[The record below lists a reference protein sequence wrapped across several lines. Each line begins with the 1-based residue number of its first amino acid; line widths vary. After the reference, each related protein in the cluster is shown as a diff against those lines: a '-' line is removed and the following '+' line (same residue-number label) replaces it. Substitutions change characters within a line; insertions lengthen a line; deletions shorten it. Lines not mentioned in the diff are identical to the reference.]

1 MYIISIINKYAEKAV
16 SLLLLFKEREPFARL
31 WDFDAAEHD
40 RTFGLRPPGN
50 QDQTFIFPPYCVF
63 WKEEIGGGWF
73 VVSNTIQVSLY
84 FISAV
89 LMLPLAGN
97 FQVIVW
103 KRYFAKFRQT
113 SNKYHLFLLINYIIF
128 FDQILQFSL
137 SKYHLFQIPIIT
149 FFFTGLFYF
158 WGEYNLKPVTSFRGI
173 IPSSWFSVSK
183 SLRHQRNRLSW
194 LNF

>member
-1 MYIISIINKYAEKAV
+1 MKYLLYIDSIINKYAEKAV

-113 SNKYHLFLLINYIIF
+113 SNKYYLFLLINFIIF
-128 FDQILQFSL
+128 FDRIL
-137 SKYHLFQIPIIT
+137 
-149 FFFTGLFYF
+149 
-158 WGEYNLKPVTSFRGI
+158 
-173 IPSSWFSVSK
+173 
-183 SLRHQRNRLSW
+183 
-194 LNF
+194 

>member
-1 MYIISIINKYAEKAV
+1 MDHVYLQEDRAAWLKSRSPETDAFNNALRLLSSTNIKIIQPSIHKHIIYIIYVEYLLYIISIINKYAEKAV

-113 SNKYHLFLLINYIIF
+113 SNKYYLFLLINFIIF
-128 FDQILQFSL
+128 FDQIL
-137 SKYHLFQIPIIT
+137 
-149 FFFTGLFYF
+149 
-158 WGEYNLKPVTSFRGI
+158 
-173 IPSSWFSVSK
+173 
-183 SLRHQRNRLSW
+183 
-194 LNF
+194 

>member
-1 MYIISIINKYAEKAV
+1 MYINSIINKYAEKAV

-149 FFFTGLFYF
+149 FLKGELFFLH
-158 WGEYNLKPVTSFRGI
+158 RI
-173 IPSSWFSVSK
+173 I
-183 SLRHQRNRLSW
+183 LLLGRI
-194 LNF
+194 